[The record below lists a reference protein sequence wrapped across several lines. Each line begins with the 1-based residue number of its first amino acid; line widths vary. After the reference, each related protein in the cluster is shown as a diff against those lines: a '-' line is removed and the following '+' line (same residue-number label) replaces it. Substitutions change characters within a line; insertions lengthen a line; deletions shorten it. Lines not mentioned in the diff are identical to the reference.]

1 MPGGTWLGKPQETT
15 QSSLDT
21 PLSSHWKRRHETLSL
36 ELLRPGRH
44 GSVGT
49 LVAFG
54 RPGFVQVK
62 IRSVGCVGF
71 KSLHP
76 FWCSFHSSF
85 HDRVM
90 IFVSYMIA
98 WMICIWYNILFLCTF
113 LMMLS
118 KQNPQTLATLTFKKK
133 GVRKFHKSPC
143 AHPGIR

>member
-1 MPGGTWLGKPQETT
+1 MVRETT

-21 PLSSHWKRRHETLSL
+21 PFSSPWKRRHETLSL

-54 RPGFVQVK
+54 RPGK
-62 IRSVGCVGF
+62 SAGEDTEIGCVGF

-76 FWCSFHSSF
+76 FWCSFHSRF

-98 WMICIWYNILFLCTF
+98 
-113 LMMLS
+113 
-118 KQNPQTLATLTFKKK
+118 
-133 GVRKFHKSPC
+133 
-143 AHPGIR
+143 